1 MQMQLPQIY
10 YIIFTAI
17 TALGVLLQAFVLLGM
32 YLAIRQSMKKF
43 HEITDELRVN
53 LLPTVSAARRL
64 IEDVSPKLKIASTNL
79 VEVSHTLRHES
90 KHISAA
96 LDDVVSKTTAQ
107 ATRVDEMLSGML
119 DSVEHASTVV
129 QHSVSVPMRHVSGV
143 MAGLKAGFDVLRGKE
158 KTHEGATTH
167 VEEVIAE
174 PVPVPRGD

>member
-32 YLAIRQSMKKF
+32 YLAIRQSMKKL
-43 HEITDELRVN
+43 HEITEELRVN

-64 IEDVSPKLKIASTNL
+64 IEDLSPKLKIASSNL

-107 ATRVDEMLSGML
+107 ATRVNEMLSGIL

-129 QHSVSVPMRHVSGV
+129 QHSVSVPMRHVSGI

-158 KTHEGATTH
+158 KTPEAATAH
-167 VEEVIAE
+167 LEEVIVE